1 MDGVPVWSA
10 GVRAEVRPAVEAA
23 LRRLHPRTRRVC
35 EYQLGWADEQA
46 AGKSIRPML
55 TLVCAEAVHGDPAAA
70 MPAAVAVELLHN
82 GTLLQDDVM
91 DGDRTRRHRPAAW
104 TVFGASA
111 AILAGDALLAL
122 AVAVAAGS
130 AHPAAGRAAT
140 ELMGTV
146 AELVEG
152 QAMDLEFEVTGTVG
166 LDECLAMTAAKTAAL
181 VGCACR
187 LGGLFGGADEAARA
201 ALDRYGRHLGL
212 AYQLRDDLLGIWGD
226 PRRTGKAT
234 LADLRRRKKSLPVV
248 AALTAGGA
256 ASARL
261 RELYA
266 RPEPFDESDVQLVA
280 RLVEEAGGREVAE
293 RLARA
298 ELDGAAGALARL
310 AELGAA
316 TDRLAA
322 LGRFVLARES

>member
-1 MDGVPVWSA
+1 MPAWPA
-10 GVRAEVRPAVEAA
+10 GLRAEVRPSVEMA
-23 LRRLHPRTRRVC
+23 LRRLHPRMRRIC
-35 EYQLGWADEQA
+35 EYQFGWVDGTT
-46 AGKSIRPML
+46 AGKSVRALL
-55 TLVCAEAVHGDPAAA
+55 TFTCAEAVGGDPAAA

-104 TVFGASA
+104 TIFGTSS

-122 AVAVAAGS
+122 ALAVVADSG
-130 AHPAAGRAAT
+130 HPASRPAAK
-140 ELMGTV
+140 ELMS
-146 AELVEG
+146 AISELVEG
-152 QAMDLEFEVTGTVG
+152 QAMDLEFEATGTVA
-166 LDECLAMTAAKTAAL
+166 LDDCLAMTAAKTASL

-187 LGGLFGGADEAARA
+187 LGGLFGGAGEAACA

-226 PRRTGKAT
+226 PRRTGKAA

-248 AALTAGGA
+248 AALAADGA
-256 ASARL
+256 ASDRLRDMYAQQEPFGEEQARL
-261 RELYA
+261 A
-266 RPEPFDESDVQLVA
+266 A
-280 RLVEEAGGREVAE
+280 RLIEEAGGREAAE
-293 RLARA
+293 RLAMA
-298 ELDGAAGALARL
+298 ELDGAASALAGL
-310 AELGAA
+310 ADLGAA

>member
-1 MDGVPVWSA
+1 MVNGGPAWPADLRV
-10 GVRAEVRPAVEAA
+10 EVRPGVEAA
-23 LRRLHPRTRRVC
+23 LRGLHPRIRRVC
-35 EYQLGWADEQA
+35 EYQFGWADGQA
-46 AGKSIRPML
+46 AGKSIRPLL
-55 TLVCAEAVHGDPAAA
+55 TLACAEAVGGDPAGA

-91 DGDRTRRHRPAAW
+91 DDDRTRRHRPAAW
-104 TVFGASA
+104 TVFGAA
-111 AILAGDALLAL
+111 PAILAGDALLAL
-122 AVAVAAGS
+122 AVAVVAGS
-130 AHPAAGRAAT
+130 GRPTAAQ

-152 QAMDLEFEVTGTVG
+152 QAMDLEFETTGTVG
-166 LDECLAMTAAKTAAL
+166 LDDCLAMTAAKTGSL

-187 LGGLFGGADEAARA
+187 LGGLFAGAGEAARA

-226 PRRTGKAT
+226 PRRTGKAA

-248 AALTAGGA
+248 AALAADGAAGGQ
-256 ASARL
+256 L
-261 RELYA
+261 RDLYA
-266 RPEPFDESDVQLVA
+266 RPEPFSEDEARLVA
-280 RLVEEAGGREVAE
+280 RLAEEAGGRDTAE

-298 ELDGAAGALARL
+298 ELDGAATALAELDR
-310 AELGAA
+310 LGAA
-316 TDRLAA
+316 TDHLAA